1 MQATG
6 KILRFDETRGY
17 GFIVPDQGD
26 EDVFVHANDLLE
38 EKYAYQSGRAVEYF
52 VEMGEKGPKASEV
65 RLIRGAGTPPSPAPS
80 ASATGSSLHG
90 SRALRPPHAEDDTLC
105 DVLSVAELRSEL
117 TEALLEVDDS
127 LTAQQIRQIR
137 ARFLELA
144 RAHSWTDA

>member
-17 GFIVPDQGD
+17 GFIVPDHGD

-38 EKYAYQSGRAVEYF
+38 EKHAYQSGRAVEFF

-65 RLIRGAGTPPSPAPS
+65 RLIRGASTSFTPPPATAAAPS
-80 ASATGSSLHG
+80 ASRVAKPSPQ
-90 SRALRPPHAEDDTLC
+90 AMDDTLC

-117 TEALLEVDDS
+117 TELLLEADDT
-127 LTAQQIRQIR
+127 LTARQIRQVR
-137 ARFLELA
+137 SRFLELA